1 MKTLKLL
8 GATFMLLVI
17 IAQTALS
24 QANKTLSNLTAPTSV
39 NQNLIP
45 DKTCVRDL
53 GSNKKKWGTLYLCN
67 RAGINVNPNY
77 PLDIYNTSNSIAVNV
92 LNANTGETTD
102 RIGVLSNSVI
112 SDYYGY
118 GVQAYGGYYGVYA
131 GGSAGASGGY
141 VHGVYGYAS
150 ATSCSG
156 TVIGVEGYAYGSA
169 YNYGVYGSTYDNS
182 CGAFNAAGYFNGAVY
197 AVSYNSVSDRKF
209 KTNITSI
216 QNPLEQLMKLK
227 PATYEFKTAEYPNMQ
242 LPKGK
247 QMGLIADEVKQVFP
261 ELVSEAV
268 NPARYDKD
276 RKLISKEE
284 KYESVNYMGLFPV
297 LVAAIQQ
304 QQQTIDAVKAEN
316 QELKSR
322 LGAIEQALNISS
334 KQSAVTANSLTNAYL
349 GIAIPNPANQQ
360 TAIDYYIPQNAGK
373 AVMSISDMNGKVVKS
388 IPLNG
393 QGKGQIVLDAGQLS
407 SGTYNYALTLGGK
420 LVDAKKLVLTK

>member
-24 QANKTLSNLTAPTSV
+24 QANKTLSNLTAPTSI

-45 DKTCVRDL
+45 NKTCVRDL

-67 RAGINVNPNY
+67 RAGINVNPAY
-77 PLDIYNTSNSIAVNV
+77 PLDIYNTTNSIAVNV
-92 LNANTGETTD
+92 YNANTGESID

-112 SDYYGY
+112 KDNYGY
-118 GVQAYGGYYGVYA
+118 GVQAYGGFYGLYA
-131 GGSAGASGGY
+131 SGNDGASGGST
-141 VHGVYGYAS
+141 HGMYGVAYAS
-150 ATSCSG
+150 SCTG
-156 TVIGVEGYAYGSA
+156 TVFGVEGYAYGA
-169 YNYGVYGSTYDNS
+169 ANNYGVYGSTYDNS

-209 KTNITSI
+209 KSNITSI
-216 QNPLEQLMKLK
+216 QNSLQQLMKLK
-227 PATYEFKTAEYPNMQ
+227 PSTYEFKTTEYPNMQ

-261 ELVSEAV
+261 ELVSAAV
-268 NPARYDKD
+268 KPAQYDKE

-284 KYESVNYMGLFPV
+284 KYESVNYIGLFPV
-297 LVAAIQQ
+297 LIAAIQQ

-316 QELKSR
+316 QELRSR

-334 KQSAVTANSLTNAYL
+334 KQSAATVNSLTNAYL

-393 QGKGQIVLDAGQLS
+393 QGKGQIILDAGQIS
-407 SGTYNYALTLGGK
+407 SGTYNYALTIGGK
-420 LVDAKKLVLTK
+420 LIDAKKLVLTK